1 MKKLIIV
8 SLFFFIATPGFCEY
22 RYVSEYNGMD
32 WNQWGGLKKA
42 YIIQGIW
49 IGQKACLLDNYS
61 CYKYRQAQN
70 VIIGDYTKELD
81 QFYSTPK
88 HRKVRILEA
97 YVLATIKFKDDDSN
111 DYKYALELFLENK
124 RLPCGGMVSRV
135 FDGDTIEVREGIFE
149 GFEKW
154 QVRLIGI
161 DAPEI
166 NHYKQTDKEKYGM
179 KAKRFLAGE
188 SLEKVVTLT
197 YYEDLFDK
205 HGHLS
210 ATVNLRE
217 TSLSRVMLHCGL
229 AKPYPYHDPKRNYK
243 STGIEDQYELCEQAA
258 AQARKEKL
266 YIWGGKTAPYV
277 EDMIKKGGQL
287 LMKKPTWPD

>member
-1 MKKLIIV
+1 MLII
-8 SLFFFIATPGFCEY
+8 IA
-22 RYVSEYNGMD
+22 
-32 WNQWGGLKKA
+32 A
-42 YIIQGIW
+42 II
-49 IGQKACLLDNYS
+49 YS
-61 CYKYRQAQN
+61 QAQN
-70 VIIGDYTKELD
+70 VTSGDYTKELD

-97 YVLATIKFKDDDSN
+97 YVLATIKFRDADSN
-111 DYKYALELFLENK
+111 DYNYALELFLENK
-124 RLPCGGMVSRV
+124 RVPCGGMVTRV
-135 FDGDTIEVREGIFE
+135 LDGDTIEVREGIFE
-149 GFEKW
+149 GLEKW
-154 QVRLIGI
+154 KVRLIGI

-179 KAKRFLAGE
+179 KAKQFLAGE

-205 HGHLS
+205 DGHLL

-243 STGIEDQYELCEQAA
+243 GTGIEHQYELCEQAA

-266 YIWGGKTAPYV
+266 YI
-277 EDMIKKGGQL
+277 
-287 LMKKPTWPD
+287 